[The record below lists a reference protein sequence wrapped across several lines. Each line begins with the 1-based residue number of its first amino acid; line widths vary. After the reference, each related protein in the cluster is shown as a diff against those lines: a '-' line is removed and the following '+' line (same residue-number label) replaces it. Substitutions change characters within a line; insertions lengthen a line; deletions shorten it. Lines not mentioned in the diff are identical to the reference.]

1 MAEGSNVGPQGC
13 LPLHGNSEIIGQSTT
28 LDVLTLTQAASG
40 TGDYLVC
47 QNSAGTELFSLSSA
61 GAPSFAS
68 WPVIMGGGVA
78 FASNATSASATA
90 TGITSDF
97 AVAIA
102 GNANALIGSYNA
114 VASSGKVTI
123 YASASIGTAT
133 TFNFV
138 AFQTRA

>member
-1 MAEGSNVGPQGC
+1 MT
-13 LPLHGNSEIIGQSTT
+13 I
-28 LDVLTLTQAASG
+28 TQVASG
-40 TGDYLVC
+40 TGDYIVC
-47 QNSAGTELFSLSSA
+47 QNSAGTELFVVNSA

-68 WPVIMGGGVA
+68 WPVVMGGGVA

-102 GNANALIGSYNA
+102 GNANALVGSYNA
-114 VASSGKVTI
+114 VASANKVTI